1 LWLAQAEAIDGVKQ
15 CGNDEEA
22 AAIYLIERRE
32 NCMRAEPSTSAWAK
46 GEVLCLG
53 IGHMPLPFAPPS
65 YPGEEAV
72 QIALAQNASKE
83 LFEREEAA
91 RLARKR
97 AERDSVDIFSQA
109 EYNKSALL
117 AVFRS
122 RPHLKEVG
130 APAWRALTGHSN
142 HRPLPC
148 PALRR
153 YMRGLRCGGRCT
165 TWRTGSLSAGGG
177 MATAATRTLQASP
190 SE

>member
-1 LWLAQAEAIDGVKQ
+1 LAQAEAIDGVKQ

-32 NCMRAEPSTSAWAK
+32 NCMRSELSTPAWAK
-46 GEVLCLG
+46 GQVLCLG
-53 IGHMPLPFAPPS
+53 IGHMPLPPS
-65 YPGEEAV
+65 HPGEEAV

-97 AERDSVDIFSQA
+97 AERDSVDLFSQA

-130 APAWRALTGHSN
+130 
-142 HRPLPC
+142 
-148 PALRR
+148 
-153 YMRGLRCGGRCT
+153 
-165 TWRTGSLSAGGG
+165 
-177 MATAATRTLQASP
+177 
-190 SE
+190 